1 MCLLVSLDS
10 VRYLRSMFGS
20 SDLSLAPGS
29 AQLSFLEPVARLDAS
44 PLRELVRRNAQ
55 NVPGVYRM
63 IGARG
68 DVLYVGKSRKLRTR
82 LLSYFRL
89 PWPEHRHARMLR
101 ETASI
106 EWEVM
111 PNEFAALLREAR
123 LIRAHLPAYN
133 KRGARPLD
141 QWWVIVVR
149 REPVPRLRVQ
159 RASAV
164 AGTRAGAGATVIGP
178 FANRA
183 PLVSAV
189 RVLNDALGLRD
200 CADRI
205 PMVLRDSGDFFA
217 DDARY
222 ARTPGCH
229 RYETR
234 RCLGPCVA
242 ACTHEEYRT
251 QLVRAHRFIDGDGN
265 EPQVALEREM
275 AVASAQLSFE
285 RAGWLRDRLAALET
299 LNAQLARVR
308 EALRR
313 PSFAYRAASVSG
325 ADHVYLVR
333 EGRVLA
339 DACVADVDAM
349 DRLLTLE
356 ARPPVRATA
365 LTVDALEELTL
376 LEHWFRTRAEEQL
389 RTAETMRELL
399 YE

>member
-1 MCLLVSLDS
+1 
-10 VRYLRSMFGS
+10 MFGPPPTARTRS
-20 SDLSLAPGS
+20 A
-29 AQLSFLEPVARLDAS
+29 AQLSFLEPVARLDTS

-68 DVLYVGKSRKLRTR
+68 DVLYVGKSRTLRTR

-101 ETASI
+101 ETANI
-106 EWEVM
+106 EWDVM

-123 LIRAHLPAYN
+123 LIRAHLPEYN

-159 RASAV
+159 RASTV
-164 AGTRAGAGATVIGP
+164 SGSRAGAGATVIGP
-178 FANRA
+178 FAHRA

-200 CADRI
+200 CADRV
-205 PMVLRDSGDFFA
+205 PMVLRDAGDFFA

-222 ARTPGCH
+222 TRTPGCH

-242 ACTHEEYRT
+242 ACSQAEYLT
-251 QLVRAHRFIDGDGN
+251 QLTRAQQFINGISD
-265 EPQVALEREM
+265 EPQVALEQEM

-299 LNAQLARVR
+299 LNAQLTRVR
-308 EALRR
+308 EALSR
-313 PSFAYRAASVSG
+313 PSFAYRVPGRAN
-325 ADHVYLVR
+325 ADWLYLVR

-339 DACVADVDAM
+339 DTSVADPHGVE
-349 DRLLTLE
+349 RLLALE
-356 ARPPVRATA
+356 SQPPARATA

-376 LEHWFRTRAEEQL
+376 LEHWFRTRGEEQL
-389 RTAETMRELL
+389 RTAPTIREVLTSC
-399 YE
+399 